1 VSARRALILSALTA
15 APALAGCGGGSSDSG
30 PPADLAAASPQEI
43 LDASVTALGKVHSY
57 HIVGTIE
64 DKDGHTRL
72 SADVTDAGGV
82 RATFT
87 TKGSTQ
93 SFITV
98 GGQSYVQADRRFW
111 LEGRSSPAARR
122 LANLLAGRW
131 VKVPASRARA
141 FQKDV
146 ERLLP
151 REQAYCLP
159 RGIGTLTKVGVR
171 TVGGRRV
178 VVIRD
183 KGDLP
188 GGTPGELSVATHG
201 RALPLRERQ
210 TGPSRPGG
218 TFDAR
223 CDDPDDTSTASTAT
237 LSHYDKVKPISPPAH
252 PLDLQQLPPPQE
264 GGLSA

>member
-1 VSARRALILSALTA
+1 MPVRRALILPLLA
-15 APALAGCGGGSSDSG
+15 AVPVLAGCGGGSAGSG
-30 PPADLAAASPQEI
+30 TPADLAAASPRQI
-43 LDASVTALGKVHSY
+43 LDASVAALAKVHSY
-57 HIVGTIE
+57 HLTGTIE
-64 DKDGHTRL
+64 DKDGHTSL

-87 TKGSTQ
+87 TGGSTQ

-111 LEGRSSPAARR
+111 MKGRSGPDARR
-122 LANLLAGRW
+122 VANILAGRW
-131 VKVPASRARA
+131 VKVPASRARS

-146 ERLLP
+146 ARMLP

-159 RGIGTLTKVGVR
+159 RGLGTLTKVGVR
-171 TVGGRRV
+171 RVDGRRV

-183 KGDLP
+183 RGDVP
-188 GGTPGELSVATHG
+188 GGTPGELSVAATG
-201 RALPLRERQ
+201 RALPLLERQ

-223 CDDPDDTSTASTAT
+223 CDDPNDTSTASTAT
-237 LSHYDKVKPISPPAH
+237 LSRYDRVPPVRPPAH
-252 PLDLQQLPPPQE
+252 PLDLQNLPPVAP